1 MTWLSGIF
9 GAVVAVVLLVVV
21 HEFGHFLAA
30 KIFRVGVPVFSVGM
44 GPRVAGFFW
53 KGTDYRLSALPIGG
67 YVQLAGADPF
77 GEEDFDEPRLP
88 PEQDF
93 MQKPVWQRLI
103 VMLAGPL
110 ANLILPVVI
119 FTLLFMGGY
128 PEFRSEIGMVSYDSP
143 AWRAGLRSGD
153 LVVAVDGESVR
164 VWRDLESALARRV
177 EQDIPLTVE
186 RAGSPVAL
194 TLPAGS
200 FSRRARTMLDSDS
213 LGIEPGRRSSR
224 IGVSDPTSP
233 AAVAG
238 VQTFDA
244 ITAVDGQK
252 VDDYRGLIAALEGDR
267 HLLTVIRADPESGE
281 RTTLQVPLERTDWGP
296 LPDDPWKNPWGVAPV
311 DIFVGGLLDGQPAD
325 AAGIRTGDRLYA
337 VDGVVVHDFTHLRA
351 LVATSAIDPLDYS
364 AGTRPIAL
372 TVLREGERV
381 EVAFSPKLIDATTV
395 YGTRYTP
402 LMGIKMTPDSRI
414 FPERTLKYY
423 NPIQAFA
430 MGLDRTWNAVETV
443 LTALDSMLRM
453 RTNPSKMMGGPLA
466 IFSVTGQSL
475 MLGIHA
481 YAGTIAAISVSLA
494 IVNLL
499 PVPALD
505 GGQIIVYL
513 IEWIRGRPLSAEVR
527 VRIQMFGV
535 LILFALIVLVTISD
549 VRNFIFPEY

>member
-1 MTWLSGIF
+1 MTWISGIF
-9 GAVVAVVLLVVV
+9 GALIAVVVLVVV

-77 GEEDFDEPRLP
+77 GEEDFEAPRLP

-103 VMLAGPL
+103 VMLAGPV

-128 PEFRSEIGMVSYDSP
+128 PEFRSEIGLVSYDSP
-143 AWRAGLRSGD
+143 AWRAGIRSGD
-153 LVVAVDGESVR
+153 VVVAVDDEPVR

-177 EQDIPLTVE
+177 DQDIPLIVE
-186 RAGSPVAL
+186 RGGERVAL

-200 FSRRARTMLDSDS
+200 FARRARTMLDSDS

-224 IGVSDPTSP
+224 IGVSDPASP
-233 AAVAG
+233 AGVAG
-238 VQTFDA
+238 VRTFDA

-252 VDDYRGLIAALEGDR
+252 VEDYRALLDALEGDR
-267 HLLTVIRADPESGE
+267 HLLTVLRADPETGE
-281 RTTLQVPLERTDWGP
+281 RTTLQLPVARTDWAP
-296 LPDDPWKNPWGVAPV
+296 PVDDPSPNPWGLAPV
-311 DIFVGGLLDGQPAD
+311 DLFVGGLLEGQPAD
-325 AAGIRTGDRLYA
+325 AAGIKTGDRLYA
-337 VDGVVVHDFTHLRA
+337 VDGVVVYDFGHLKA
-351 LVATSAIDPLDYS
+351 QVATSAVDPLDYS
-364 AGTRPIAL
+364 AGTRPITL
-372 TVLREGERV
+372 TVIRDGARV
-381 EVAFSPKLIDATTV
+381 ESAFSPKLIDATTV

-402 LMGIKMTPDSRI
+402 LMGIRMTPDARI

-423 NPIQAFA
+423 NPVQAFA
-430 MGLDRTWNAVETV
+430 MGVERTWNAVETV

-475 MLGIHA
+475 MLGVHA

-535 LILFALIVLVTISD
+535 LILFALIILVTISD
-549 VRNFIFPEY
+549 VRNVFFPEF